1 MLANPPYA
9 PPVTE
14 RRGVP
19 TADALLAGELT
30 IPADAC
36 AVVLLAG
43 ARREVADRLLAAGV
57 AVLSLELLTAEE
69 RTGAPPDAGRLARR
83 LVAAIDWLDLQR
95 ELRGLPVACR
105 GEGTA
110 AAAVLIA
117 SGARERVSPLTAD
130 WLSRR
135 ATVPAGPSA
144 A

>member
-9 PPVTE
+9 APVTE

-36 AVVLLAG
+36 GVVVIAG
-43 ARREVADRLLAAGV
+43 ARRRAVADGLLAGDI

-69 RTGAPPDAGRLARR
+69 LTGSPPGAGRLARR

-95 ELRGLPVACR
+95 ELRGLPMACC
-105 GEGTA
+105 GEGSA
-110 AAAVLIA
+110 AAAALIA
-117 SGARERVSPLTAD
+117 AGARERVSTLSAD

-135 ATVPAGPSA
+135 APRP
-144 A
+144 